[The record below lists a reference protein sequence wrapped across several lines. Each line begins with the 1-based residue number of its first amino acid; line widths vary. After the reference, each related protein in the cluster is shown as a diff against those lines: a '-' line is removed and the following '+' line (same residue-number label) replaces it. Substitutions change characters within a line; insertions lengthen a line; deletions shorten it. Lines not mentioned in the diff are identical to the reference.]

1 MKSLEQLLAIKPYQV
16 LEDNAI
22 YTVIQTWNSKKPERY
37 HKSHHSKESLIKY
50 AQDSYDSAV
59 NQQKELIQRF
69 NELKIGQILTYIVG
83 YDCTLYQFAQVEK
96 KTAKMVILRKYSY
109 QGMSCI
115 AKPEQLTDERIRV
128 SYQKLGRYNE
138 YNPNNVYQNNED

>member
-1 MKSLEQLLAIKPYQV
+1 MKTLEQLLSIQPYQI
-16 LEDNAI
+16 LEDTATH
-22 YTVIQTWNSKKPERY
+22 TVIQVWNKKKSECY

-59 NQQKELIQRF
+59 NQQKELMNRF

-83 YDCTLYQFAQVEK
+83 YDCTLYQFVQVEK
-96 KTAKMVILRKYSY
+96 KTAKMVTLRKYSY

-115 AKPEQLTDERIRV
+115 AKPEKLTDERIRV

-138 YNPNNVYQNNED
+138 YDPKRIYQNNED

>member
-1 MKSLEQLLAIKPYQV
+1 MQSNCRIMVPRF
-16 LEDNAI
+16 
-22 YTVIQTWNSKKPERY
+22 YTFEG
-37 HKSHHSKESLIKY
+37 L
-50 AQDSYDSAV
+50 
-59 NQQKELIQRF
+59 
-69 NELKIGQILTYIVG
+69 GQN
-83 YDCTLYQFAQVEK
+83 TL
-96 KTAKMVILRKYSY
+96 LRKYSY